1 MSMPATVQI
10 LATNETEA
18 AVMQASA
25 EAQGSRVTGTAIWT
39 GVIPP
44 HSYVMLDEYTRMSS
58 PEFFFLRKAN
68 ELPFEEAVSLGN
80 ELCGLY
86 ATARTCPDFPFWY
99 WESIPE
105 QRTNVET
112 ILAYLLQVPDAAECQ
127 VALKVLAYVE
137 DGRTMPGQA

>member
-1 MSMPATVQI
+1 MSMPTSCQI
-10 LATNETEA
+10 LATSETEA
-18 AVMQASA
+18 QYMSQRA
-25 EAQGSRVTGTAIWT
+25 EAQGSRVTGATVWR

-44 HSYVMLDEYTRMSS
+44 NSYVEIDEHTRMSTA
-58 PEFFFLRKAN
+58 EFFFLRKAN

-86 ATARTCPDFPFWY
+86 ATARTVHDFPFWY

-105 QRTNVET
+105 QRTSVEK
-112 ILAYLLQVPDAAECQ
+112 ILEYLLQVPGAVECQ

-137 DGRTMPGQA
+137 DGRTMP